1 MTAELRVKRVYDPPS
16 PDDGVR
22 ILVDRLWPRGLS
34 KEKAHVDL
42 WLKEV
47 APSTELRKWFNHEP
61 EKWDEFRERYR
72 QELRQQPEA
81 LQRLADAA
89 RAGTTTLLFG
99 ALEPRFNDA
108 VALME
113 FLLAGRKQARARRPA
128 RESASHRQAE

>member
-1 MTAELRVKRVYDPPS
+1 MKLAIKRVYEPPAAG
-16 PDDGVR
+16 DGHR

-47 APSTELRKWFNHEP
+47 APSAELRKWFGHEP
-61 EKWDEFRERYR
+61 EKWDEFRQRYR

-89 RAGTTTLLFG
+89 RAGTVTLLFG
-99 ALEPRFNDA
+99 AREPRFNDA

-113 FLLAGRKQARARRPA
+113 FLRAGGG
-128 RESASHRQAE
+128 